1 MIRLDDS
8 DLLLKSRNYRLYNHP
23 THQDVLLKVRADI
36 PVRHHL
42 IPRYAERR
50 YGNLRQW
57 NREANEYLAALHRGC
72 PEITRLARF
81 MGFTRTTEGPALQ
94 VEKLTGP
101 DGGLAPTVSDEV
113 SALEPSDPRRRE
125 IHDEVMDLVDDLERG
140 QIIVG
145 DLYLDNIVR
154 AVERNGRL
162 VIIDGL
168 GERVLLPLTLFS
180 RTAFKRS
187 IARRRRRLSIYYE
200 G

>member
-1 MIRLDDS
+1 
-8 DLLLKSRNYRLYNHP
+8 
-23 THQDVLLKVRADI
+23 
-36 PVRHHL
+36 
-42 IPRYAERR
+42 
-50 YGNLRQW
+50 
-57 NREANEYLAALHRGC
+57 
-72 PEITRLARF
+72 
-81 MGFTRTTEGPALQ
+81 
-94 VEKLTGP
+94 
-101 DGGLAPTVSDEV
+101 
-113 SALEPSDPRRRE
+113 
-125 IHDEVMDLVDDLERG
+125 MDLVDDLERG